1 MAVDRRAQG
10 AGGGKGRRRTAE
22 EVIEER
28 RGAALGEEVARELRD
43 PGDNV
48 DDCCSLEAT
57 GRVRERRSS
66 ERREHQLRDVEQL
79 WTRA

>member
-1 MAVDRRAQG
+1 MTSRRR
-10 AGGGKGRRRTAE
+10 GRRRTAE
-22 EVIEER
+22 EVVEER

-48 DDCCSLEAT
+48 DDRRGLEAA
-57 GRVRERRSS
+57 GRVRKRRGG